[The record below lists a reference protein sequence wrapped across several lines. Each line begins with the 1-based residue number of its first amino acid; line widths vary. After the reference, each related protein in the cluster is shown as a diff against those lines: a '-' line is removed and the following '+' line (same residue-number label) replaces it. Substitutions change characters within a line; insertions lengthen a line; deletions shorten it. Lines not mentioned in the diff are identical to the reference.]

1 MSSAGAG
8 ASAECETDSRSAGN
22 SSTSD
27 DNARNHDAQTAV
39 SKQTD
44 AESRAEFGQNETTS
58 EISAAASEM
67 TTCSSRQLRESRP
80 PRSTSEADVVE
91 TARTASAAYAGR
103 IENIHASRHDESDEK
118 NVSSSRRDQ
127 REVVVS
133 E

>member
-1 MSSAGAG
+1 MSGAGAG

-44 AESRAEFGQNETTS
+44 AESRAEFGQNETPS

-67 TTCSSRQLRESRP
+67 TTCSSRELRESR

-103 IENIHASRHDESDEK
+103 IENILASRHDESDEK